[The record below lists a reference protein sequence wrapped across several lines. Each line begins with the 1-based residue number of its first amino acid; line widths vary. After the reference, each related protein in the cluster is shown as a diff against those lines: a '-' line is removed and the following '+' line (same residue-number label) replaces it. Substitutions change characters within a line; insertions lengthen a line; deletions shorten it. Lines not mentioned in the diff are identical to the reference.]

1 MKRTKILATY
11 GPAIAS
17 PAKISQL
24 VRAGV
29 NAFRVNC
36 SHGDRDELFEAARI
50 IRAGSEKSPFPI
62 GLLFDISGPKLRLG
76 RFEGRIPVTKGK
88 TLTIRSGQPDPSN
101 GIFSVNHPEILK
113 AIKQGQRI
121 LIDDGSLAF
130 DVVSAGAKGIVVRAQ
145 NNGTIL
151 PSKGINLPRTDI
163 PLPTISE
170 KDRADI
176 KAAVLADADF
186 VALSFVRSPDD
197 ITHARRLLKKLGG
210 KQKIYAKLEK
220 REAIEQLEE
229 IMALAD
235 GVMVA
240 RGDLGVE
247 LPPEEVPRL
256 QKRIV
261 QLATRFH
268 KPVIVATQ
276 MLESMRYSPRA
287 TRAEVNDVATAV
299 FDRAD
304 AVMLSAETATGDYPL
319 ETVRVMKRIIEAT
332 ESDIPL
338 YSPTA
343 TSATVKND
351 IPMAIAE
358 GLIGSER
365 ITKGKVIFA
374 YTSSGFTAEL
384 IANLMPPQPVI
395 ALTDDPK
402 VMSRLALTRSVYPI
416 LADHPETFAG
426 ITDAVNALCKKHRLA
441 RRGDRVFV
449 TGGIPLGRTV
459 PTNMLIVHEVK

>member
-36 SHGDRDELFEAARI
+36 SHGDKDELLAAARI
-50 IRAGSEKSPFPI
+50 IREGSRKAQYPI
-62 GLLFDISGPKLRLG
+62 GLLFDISGPKLRLE
-76 RFEGRIPVTKGK
+76 RFEGRIPVSKGK
-88 TLTIRSGQPDPSN
+88 TFTIRSGRSDPKN
-101 GIFSVNHPEILK
+101 NIFSVNHPKILK
-113 AIKQGQRI
+113 AIKKGQRI

-130 DVVSAGAKGIVVRAQ
+130 DVVSADRKGILIRAL
-145 NNGTIL
+145 NSGTIL
-151 PSKGINLPRTDI
+151 PGKGINLPRTDI
-163 PLPTISE
+163 PLPTISD

-176 KAAVLADADF
+176 KIAVRADADF
-186 VALSFVRSPDD
+186 IALSFVRSPRD
-197 ITHARRLLKKLGG
+197 IVEARNLLKKLGG
-210 KQKIYAKLEK
+210 QQKIYAKLEK
-220 REAIEQLEE
+220 REAIDQLEE
-229 IMALAD
+229 IMSLAD

-261 QLATRFH
+261 QIATRFH
-268 KPVIVATQ
+268 KPVIIATQ
-276 MLESMRYSPRA
+276 MLESMRYAPRA

-319 ETVRVMKRIIEAT
+319 DTVKVMSRIIEAT
-332 ESDIPL
+332 ESDIPQ
-338 YSPTA
+338 YAQTI
-343 TSATVKND
+343 SAHAIKDD
-351 IPMAIAE
+351 IPMAVAE
-358 GLIGSER
+358 GLIGGNR
-365 ITKGKVIFA
+365 IAQAKLIFA
-374 YTSSGFTAEL
+374 FTSSGFTAEL
-384 IANLMPPQPVI
+384 IANLMPAQPII

-402 VMSRLALTRSVYPI
+402 VMRRLALVRSVYPI
-416 LADHPETFAG
+416 LTDHPETFAG
-426 ITDAVNALCKKHRLA
+426 IMETVNAMCKKFRLA
-441 RRGDRVFV
+441 RRRDRVFV
-449 TGGIPLGRTV
+449 TGGIPLGKTV
-459 PTNMLIVHEVK
+459 PTNMLIIHEVG